1 MSIAKKI
8 ARPTLHHYGLTT
20 AQLKPMCEWY
30 ATVLGMEVVFAT
42 SSPLG
47 KDAPISV
54 SAAWVTN
61 DEANHR
67 IGIIALPALVKE
79 ASRST
84 HVRLQH
90 IAFEYKS
97 LDELLDTY
105 VRLRDAGITPVLSA
119 DHGPTT
125 SLYYED
131 PDGNSVELLVD
142 NFGDWEKSGQFMST
156 SPEFA
161 ALPMGRYVDPEKML
175 VARAAGVSADDTHR
189 RAYRGEFVPDQ
200 PVDPRRLM

>member
-1 MSIAKKI
+1 MSDTKNTIQ
-8 ARPTLHHYGLTT
+8 PTLHHYGLTT
-20 AQLKPMCEWY
+20 AQLKPMCDWY
-30 ATVLGMEVVFAT
+30 ATVLGMSIVFAT
-42 SSPLG
+42 SHPLG

-61 DEANHR
+61 DQANHR
-67 IGIIALPALVKE
+67 IGLIALPLLVRDTT
-79 ASRST
+79 RSA

-97 LDELLDTY
+97 LEELLDTY
-105 VRLRDAGITPVLSA
+105 LRLKGAGITPVLSA

-125 SLYYED
+125 SMYYED

-142 NFGDWEKSGQFMST
+142 NFGSWEKSGEFMRT

-161 ALPMGRYVDPEKML
+161 AMPMGRYIDPEKL
-175 VARAAGVSADDTHR
+175 TAARAAGASADDIHR